1 MTKSS
6 TRALVVGSL
15 IACLSACGGASE
27 DAKPAKIVD
36 GSQVVNVYNWPD
48 YIAEDTIRNF
58 ENDTGIKV
66 NYQVYSANDTMISQL
81 AITPDAFDLI
91 FPSAQPFAKQ
101 LIERGEL
108 QALDKTQLSNMRNLD
123 KNILAEIARFDPQ
136 NAHAIPYLWGT
147 TGIGMN
153 VGKVKAV
160 LGNDVPLDSWSL
172 LFDPENAK
180 KLSSCGIGLLDDNHE
195 AFASMLM
202 WMGKAPDDYS
212 EDATVAVKSAYS
224 VIRAQVRSI
233 TDSSQLIDALANG
246 DICIALMYSG
256 DVAQAKQ
263 KAKEASSA
271 DAAELRYV
279 IPREGALRW
288 IDVAAIPKNAKN
300 VANAHRFLQYLM
312 QPKTIADIS
321 NAVSYANAN
330 TASTSMIDSSI
341 AKDPGIYPPAD
352 VQAKLRTALQ
362 PTEAESARRK
372 GAWELMINGL

>member
-6 TRALVVGSL
+6 IRALVVGSL
-15 IACLSACGGASE
+15 VACLSACGGASE
-27 DAKPAKIVD
+27 DAKPAKIAD

-66 NYQVYSANDTMISQL
+66 NYQVYSSNDAMVSQL

-91 FPSAQPFAKQ
+91 FPNAQPYAKQ
-101 LIERGEL
+101 LIERGEVL
-108 QALDKTQLSNMRNLD
+108 PLDKKQLSNSRHLD
-123 KNILAEIARFDPQ
+123 KSIMAEIAQVDPG
-136 NAHAIPYLWGT
+136 NAHVVPYMWGT
-147 TGIGMN
+147 TGIGIN
-153 VGKVKAV
+153 VRKVKAA

-172 LFDPENAK
+172 LFDPDNAR
-180 KLSSCGIGLLDDNHE
+180 KLSSCGIGIIDDNHE
-195 AFASMLM
+195 AFAAMLM

-212 EDATVAVKSAYS
+212 EEATVAVKSAYS
-224 VIRAQVRSI
+224 AIRAQVRSI
-233 TDSSQLIDALANG
+233 TDSSQLIDAMASG
-246 DICIALMYSG
+246 DICIALLYSG

-263 KAKEASSA
+263 KAKSASSA
-271 DAAELRYV
+271 NATDLRYV

-288 IDVAAIPKNAKN
+288 IDVAAIPKGAKN

-312 QPKTIADIS
+312 EPKTIADIS

-330 TASTSMIDSSI
+330 TASTSMIEPSI
-341 AKDPGIYPPAD
+341 AKDPGIYPPAE
-352 VQAKLRTALQ
+352 VRAKLRTAQQ